1 MSLILK
7 TRFCGNVFIIQC
19 VGRIMAGHDCL
30 TLESSLNEAQHE
42 FANFVLNL
50 GEITR
55 MDSTGLGLLVRQA
68 YRLKK
73 RGGAVR
79 LAAPQPFVT
88 HLLGIT
94 NLCHFFPCYPT
105 EEAAIESFGEH
116 CPPVL
121 AEKGGGL
128 KLMVFDPS
136 PDLCA
141 FIRSVLAPH
150 GFDVKTVSSFRDA
163 KALLR
168 VDQVDCILVGP
179 CAPQLSSENAAR
191 ELSDISPHA
200 TALQLGA
207 DFKSRDAVDA
217 THTLLQMFGINSGSH
232 LNQPST

>member
-19 VGRIMAGHDCL
+19 AGRIMAGHDCL
-30 TLESSLNEAQHE
+30 ILETALNEAQHE
-42 FANFVLNL
+42 FALFVLNL
-50 GEITR
+50 SEVTR
-55 MDSTGLGLLVRQA
+55 VDSMGLGLLVRLASHLQ
-68 YRLKK
+68 K
-73 RGGAVR
+73 RGGAIR

-105 EEAAIESFGEH
+105 EEAAIGSFGEH

-121 AEKGGGL
+121 AEKGSGL
-128 KLMVFDPS
+128 KVMVFDPS

-150 GFDVKTVSSFRDA
+150 GFDVKTISSFRDA
-163 KALLR
+163 KILLR
-168 VDQVDCILVGP
+168 ADQVDCILVGP
-179 CAPQLSSENAAR
+179 GSSQLSSQNACR
-191 ELSDISPHA
+191 ELSDISPEA

-207 DFKSRDAVDA
+207 EFKSRDAADA
-217 THTLLQMFGINSGSH
+217 THMLLQMFGINSASH
-232 LNQPST
+232 LNEAST